1 MRPVS
6 YVITNFIEKTMSV
19 RGLNLYVTADGKYL
33 AMDGQFDTVY
43 KFDLIFSDNDFSCQ
57 ILERG
62 DNDMG
67 LMLKQSFNIPWT
79 NGDALREFMEYVRQM

>member
-19 RGLNLYVTADGKYL
+19 KGLNLYVTTDGKYL
-33 AMDGQFDTVY
+33 AMDSNFDTVY

-57 ILERG
+57 ILARG
-62 DNDMG
+62 GNG
-67 LMLKQSFNIPWT
+67 LTLKHAVNIPWP
-79 NGDALREFMEYVRQM
+79 NGSAIRDFMDFVRQI